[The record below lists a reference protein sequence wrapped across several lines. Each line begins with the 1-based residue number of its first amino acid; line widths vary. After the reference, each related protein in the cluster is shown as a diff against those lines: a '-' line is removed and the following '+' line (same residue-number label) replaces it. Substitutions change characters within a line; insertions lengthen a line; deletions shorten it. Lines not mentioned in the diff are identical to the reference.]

1 MLNKIATVLLC
12 ITSISLSAQEKIT
25 AADLARFN
33 HYFEIKNDKLT
44 GEGAQLLLSRM
55 AESQFTMLGEQH
67 AIAEISQLTNALLP
81 HLSMQGY
88 KNFVVEAGPKS
99 VERMTTEIKEKG
111 QLYDFNSKY
120 FKETWGVP
128 FVFFDGKEDET
139 FLKTA
144 IKNNFKLWGIDQ
156 EFLYSYSFL
165 FDQMYE
171 LSKNKAQISPFY
183 KTAKSFLLGEFKK
196 SAASDDYKMFD
207 RLLNNQEIKA
217 FFEKA
222 GSGNAAIKT
231 IIASIIKSWEIYA
244 LYDNGKY
251 AMSNSGRIAYMKS
264 NFGKN
269 YREMESKNK
278 MPKVFFKMG
287 AVHLSL
293 GINSLGLYDMGNMI
307 KELSNLNDTK
317 ALSII
322 CAPRFQYEKDGTI
335 TDNINEEEPELIP
348 VYQNAAKERWTLVDN
363 KSIENYYKGRKV
375 KLSEA
380 LKNQISKYDFTLIPP
395 ASHNTQPNYKTQD

>member
-1 MLNKIATVLLC
+1 MLNKLATILLC
-12 ITSISLSAQEKIT
+12 ITSVSLSAQEKIT
-25 AADLARFN
+25 AADLAQFN
-33 HYFEIKNDKLT
+33 HYFELKNDKFS

-67 AIAEISQLTNALLP
+67 GIAEISQLTNALLP
-81 HLSMQGY
+81 HLAIQGY
-88 KNFVVEAGPKS
+88 KNFVVEVGPKS
-99 VERMTTEIKEKG
+99 TERMVTEIKEKG

-120 FKETWGVP
+120 FMETRGVP

-144 IKNNFKLWGIDQ
+144 LKNNFKLWGIDQ
-156 EFLYSYSFL
+156 EFLYSYAFF
-165 FDQMYE
+165 FDQIYD
-171 LSKNKAQISPFY
+171 LSKNKAQIAPFY
-183 KTAKSFLLGEFKK
+183 KEAKSFLLEEFKK
-196 SAASDDYKMFD
+196 YAEEDGYKMFD
-207 RLLNNQEIKA
+207 RLLNNEKIKS

-222 GSGNAAIKT
+222 GPDHQEIKT
-231 IIASIIKSWEIYA
+231 IIGSVIKSWEIYA
-244 LYDNGKY
+244 LYDNKKY
-251 AMSNSGRIAYMKS
+251 ALNNSTRMAYMKS

-269 YREMESKNK
+269 YRQMESKNK

-287 AVHLSL
+287 AVHLSN

-307 KELSNLNDTK
+307 KELSYFNDTK

-335 TDNINEEEPELIP
+335 SDNINEEEPELIP
-348 VYQNAAKERWTLVDN
+348 VYQNAKKELWTLVDN

-395 ASHNTQPNYKTQD
+395 ASHNMQPNYKNQH